1 MQYISDLKEGDQ
13 VVEHYLCVSKQ
24 ILKTKSGKT
33 YYSLLLQDKTG
44 IVDAKIW
51 DLSDG
56 INNFE
61 EKDYIKIDAL
71 VVTFQ
76 GNIQLNI
83 RRLRKS
89 SEGEYDPKE
98 YVPTSDRD
106 INEMYNQL
114 LGYINSIKDPFL
126 NTLACKFFVDDKQF
140 VEKFK
145 EHTAAKTVHHS
156 FMGGLL
162 EHTLS
167 VVQVCEFFANQY
179 PIINRDLLYTAALF
193 HDIGKMDELSSF
205 PVIEYTDAGQLM
217 GHIVISVEWVNDK
230 IKEIDKFPQK
240 LAFLLKHCILAHH
253 GELEYGSPKKPAI
266 LEAIALHFADNVDA
280 KIKTFETMLSNGD
293 EQDDWL
299 GWQRLFDSNMRRTR
313 Y

>member
-44 IVDAKIW
+44 IADAKIW

-76 GNIQLNI
+76 GNNQLNI

-106 INEMYNQL
+106 IDEMYNQL
-114 LGYINSIKDPFL
+114 LGYINSIKDPYL
-126 NTLACKFFVDDKQF
+126 NKLACKFFVDDKQF

-217 GHIVISVEWVNDK
+217 GHIIISVEWVNDK

-266 LEAIALHFADNVDA
+266 IEAIALHFADNVDA

>member
-44 IVDAKIW
+44 IADAKIW

-76 GNIQLNI
+76 GNNQLNI

-106 INEMYNQL
+106 IDEMYNQL
-114 LGYINSIKDPFL
+114 LGYINSIEDPFL

-193 HDIGKMDELSSF
+193 HDIGKIDELSSF

-266 LEAIALHFADNVDA
+266 IEAIALHFADNVDA